1 MIRVKADRSVVE
13 SYWTKINTNRGPYK
27 SICQRIEN
35 KEASPT
41 QDTNLVVLGE
51 IKDNLKKII
60 TGTPK
65 ELETIIKD
73 FNTKGYDSFIYDVAT
88 EKLTSFGQELKSIF
102 RYKAFRGSQKAI
114 WLGETLNFRSCTS
127 CNTQFTLKT
136 SQEEGDKLLYHLD
149 HYFPQS
155 VYPYLSLSFYNLIPC
170 CASCNMSKSNK
181 PFELHSHIH
190 PYQEGLHEIGK
201 FKIDKHSLGEF
212 LINPSKSEDKIKFE
226 LQIRDVFLGDPEREL
241 KLANYKKEFRINQQY
256 DQFKDVVA
264 EMHLKSKF
272 YNRQRRKQIRKFF
285 RKSSIKITDELIN
298 RFILGNYSDDDDLLK
313 RPLAKFMK
321 DIGEDINLVS
331 HTPKS

>member
-1 MIRVKADRSVVE
+1 MIRVKADQSVVDT
-13 SYWTKINTNRGPYK
+13 YWTKINTNRGSYI
-27 SICQRIEN
+27 SILQRIKN

-41 QDTNLVVLGE
+41 RDTNLVVLNE
-51 IKDNLKKII
+51 IKDQLKKII
-60 TGTPK
+60 TGTPR
-65 ELETIIKD
+65 ELETIIND
-73 FNTKGYDSFIYDVAT
+73 FKIKGYDTLVYDVAT
-88 EKLTSFGQELKSIF
+88 RNLTSFGQELKTIF

-114 WLGETLNFRSCTS
+114 WLGETLNFRSCIS

-136 SQEEGDKLLYHLD
+136 SQKEGDKLLYHLD

-181 PFELHSHIH
+181 PFELDSHIH

-212 LINPSKSEDKIKFE
+212 LINPRKNEDKIKFE
-226 LQIRDVFLGDPEREL
+226 LQIRDEFLGEPEREL
-241 KLANYKKEFRINQQY
+241 KIANYKKEFRINEQY

-272 YNRQRRKQIRKFF
+272 YNGTRRRQLKKFF
-285 RKSSIKITDELIN
+285 RQSSIKMTDELIN
-298 RFILGNYSDDDDLLK
+298 RFILGNYCSDDDLLK

-321 DIGEDINLVS
+321 DIGEDINLI
-331 HTPKS
+331 PKRT